1 MGGVLGGVFR
11 PRPDLGLL
19 DLVDKLE
26 KQNAKA
32 SIHIKALYQRVPLCH
47 NISAYYLLPYSCQVT
62 K

>member
-1 MGGVLGGVFR
+1 MGGVLGGVLR

-32 SIHIKALYQRVPLCH
+32 SIDDTNQSTVPKSP
-47 NISAYYLLPYSCQVT
+47 IVP
-62 K
+62 